1 MSSNILGR
9 EYMQED
15 NQTRNIESKQYQDE
29 ASNLSESSNDYDIES
44 LIRDYGNDILRVAYM
59 YVKDKDVAQ
68 DIFQEVFVK
77 VSQKIDTFRG
87 ASSIKTW
94 LIRITINTSKDY
106 LKSAWTRR
114 VFPISEHHESTLTA
128 KDLISKVEDKETN
141 KTVRA
146 AVMDLPGKH
155 KDVILMFYFL
165 DMSIKEIAQ
174 ALNIKEGTAKSRL
187 SRAKI
192 KLKEKLE
199 GRI

>member
-1 MSSNILGR
+1 
-9 EYMQED
+9 MQED
-15 NQTRNIESKQYQDE
+15 NQSRIKEEILYGDE
-29 ASNLSESSNDYDIES
+29 DTSLGKDKEEFEIES
-44 LIRDYGNDILRVAYM
+44 LIQDYGNDVLRVAYM

-68 DIFQEVFVK
+68 DVFQDVFLK
-77 VSQKIDTFRG
+77 VSKNLDTFRG

-114 VFPISEHHESTLTA
+114 VFPISDHHERTLKA
-128 KDLISKVEDKETN
+128 KDLISNIEREETN
-141 KTVRA
+141 KIIRATV
-146 AVMDLPGKH
+146 MELPGKY
-155 KDVILMFYFL
+155 KDVILCFYFL

-174 ALNIKEGTAKSRL
+174 ALNVKEGTVKSRL